1 MKAKD
6 AENPTLAYFDT
17 NVFGHVLERTHG
29 VTAEDEERLRQAIKS
44 GKLSVLAGI
53 HAIDETAAHPLDPVP
68 QLRLI
73 WELCDWE
80 RIVKPADILL
90 IDDIKQFAY
99 NGDAAHPFIDT
110 RQRNALREGM
120 RSLLADPAKITEL
133 RALVQSA
140 RSQRHQFRLNIQE
153 LKRETRSK
161 FLAVKEQLG
170 VCSFNEY
177 FERESRLV
185 AIWLAEH
192 VGLKQDC
199 ERRSLDEFLK
209 IRSVRMAA
217 GMALSYIWASNV
229 ESWKAKPSDSG
240 DLQHVIP
247 AAAAADAF
255 VTHDLGLAELA
266 RRVPLR
272 GLRVTTLKQLLE
284 DVG

>member
-1 MKAKD
+1 M
-6 AENPTLAYFDT
+6 LVYFDT
-17 NVFGHVLERTHG
+17 NVFDNLLKKTQGI
-29 VTAEDEERLRQAIKS
+29 TARDEASLRAAIRS
-44 GKLSVLAGI
+44 GAVSVLVGI
-53 HAIDETAAHPLDPVP
+53 HAIDETAANRRDPVP

-73 WELCDWE
+73 RELCDWE

-90 IDDIKQFAY
+90 MDDIKHFAFS
-99 NGDAAHPFIDT
+99 GDAARPFIEA
-110 RQRNALREGM
+110 RQRAGLSEAMQMLLPDSERLTKLR
-120 RSLLADPAKITEL
+120 D
-133 RALVQSA
+133 LVQNA
-140 RSQRHQFRLNIQE
+140 RLQKQQFRLDIRE
-153 LKRETRSK
+153 LKRETQAQ
-161 FLAVKEQLG
+161 FLAAKEEQR
-170 VCSFNEY
+170 VRSFDEY
-177 FERESRLV
+177 CEKESRLV

-209 IRSVRMAA
+209 IRSVRMAV
-217 GMALSYIWASNV
+217 GMTLSYIWASNV
-229 ESWKAKPSDSG
+229 ETWKVKASDSG

-255 VTHDLGLAELA
+255 VTHDSDLADLA

>member
-1 MKAKD
+1 MRKVP
-6 AENPTLAYFDT
+6 ESPMLAYFDT
-17 NVFGHVLERTHG
+17 NVFGHLLERKQG
-29 VTAEDEERLRQAIKS
+29 ITAEDEEHLRATIKS
-44 GKLSVLAGI
+44 GSLSVLAGI
-53 HAIDETAAHPLDPVP
+53 HAIDETAAHPRDPVP

-99 NGDAAHPFIDT
+99 NGDTAHPFIDA

-120 RSLLADPAKITEL
+120 RSLLADPARITKL
-133 RALVQSA
+133 RALIQSA
-140 RSQRHQFRLNIQE
+140 RSQRRQFRLTIQE
-153 LKRETRSK
+153 LKRETRYE
-161 FLAVKEQLG
+161 FLAAKERQS
-170 VCSFNEY
+170 VCSFDEY

-209 IRSVRMAA
+209 IRSVRMAV
-217 GMALSYIWASNV
+217 GMTLSYIWASNV
-229 ESWKAKPSDSG
+229 ETWKVKPSDSG

-247 AAAAADAF
+247 AAAGADAF
-255 VTHDLGLAELA
+255 VTHDSGLAELA

-272 GLRVTTLKQLLE
+272 GLRVTTFKQLLE